1 MTYYE
6 VLLTLHILAAI
17 VWIGGG
23 IAIQFLAFR
32 ADQTRNGPFMQALG
46 DSSDWLAK
54 RLFIPASL
62 ATLIFGILLTIEGPW
77 TFDILWLDLGFV
89 GFALSFLTGILFL
102 KPEGERIGRAIAAHG
117 PESKEARHHVRR
129 IVVVERVQLVILLL
143 VVGAMS
149 IKPTSD
155 DSGTL
160 LLFAALTVAAIAL
173 GAWTLRSVV
182 DELPQPEPA
191 D

>member
-1 MTYYE
+1 VTYYE
-6 VLLTLHILAAI
+6 ALLFLHILAAT

-23 IAIQFLAFR
+23 IAIQFIALR
-32 ADQTRNGPFMQALG
+32 AEQTCNGPFMQALG

-62 ATLIFGILLTIEGPW
+62 ATLVLGILLTIEGPW
-77 TFDILWLDLGFV
+77 TFDILWLDLGFL

-117 PESKEARHHVRR
+117 PESAEARHHIRR
-129 IVVVERVQLVILLL
+129 IMVVERVQLVILVL
-143 VVGAMS
+143 VVGAMT

-155 DSGTL
+155 DAGALS
-160 LLFAALTVAAIAL
+160 LFAALTLLAIAL
-173 GAWTLRSVV
+173 GARSLRS
-182 DELPQPEPA
+182 DDRPEPLPA